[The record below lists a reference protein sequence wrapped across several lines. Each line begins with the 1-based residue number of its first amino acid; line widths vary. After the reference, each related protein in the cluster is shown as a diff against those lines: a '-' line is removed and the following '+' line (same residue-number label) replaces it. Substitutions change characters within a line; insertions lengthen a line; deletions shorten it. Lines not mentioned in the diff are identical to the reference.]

1 MTHLS
6 RRTLLRAAGAMIALP
21 VLEAMLPGRTL
32 WTRTAAAAT
41 RTALATPPARM
52 VFVFLPNGVDP
63 AAWPGSAIASLSNH
77 AGRFSVMRN
86 LCHRNAEALGDG
98 PGDHPRS
105 GACFLTGAHPL
116 KTSGGDIS
124 AGISVDQVAA
134 AQLAGTTR
142 MESLELGGEPGMSAG
157 SCDSGYSCAY
167 SGNISWRGA
176 HSPNAKEDDPRRV
189 FDRLFSQGPE
199 GESSAARE
207 ARLRMRSSILD
218 AVGSQAAALN
228 TKLSTNDRRKLDE
241 YLDGIRSIERRIETM
256 ERAPAS
262 GSEKT
267 ADAAFNTM
275 TPPGEPADFRERI
288 TLLSDLAVLGLQ
300 MDQTRVVTL
309 MLANE
314 GSNRAYPDIG
324 VNDGHHDVSHHGNDA
339 SKLKKFAAIN
349 GWQGERLAHLLTK
362 MQAVDEHGQSVL
374 DHTMV
379 VYGGAIADGNRHNHD
394 DLPVIFAGGSAL
406 GIQHAPQRTFATGT
420 PLCNLY
426 LSMLGKMHVKADRF
440 GDSTGILALDSTAQ

>member
-1 MTHLS
+1 MTTIS
-6 RRTLLRAAGAMIALP
+6 RRTILRAAGAMIALP

-32 WTRTAAAAT
+32 WTKTASAVA
-41 RTALATPPARM
+41 RNSLLAPPARM
-52 VFVFLPNGVDP
+52 LFVFLPNGVDP
-63 AAWPGSAIASLSNH
+63 AAWPGSAVAPLSNH
-77 AGRFSVMRN
+77 AGKFSVMRN

-98 PGDHPRS
+98 PGDHARS

-142 MESLELGGEPGMSAG
+142 MESLELGGEPGMTAG

-189 FDRLFSQGPE
+189 FERLFSLGPA

-207 ARLRMRSSILD
+207 RRLRIRTSILD
-218 AVGSQAAALN
+218 EMSDQTAALN
-228 TKLSTNDRRKLDE
+228 TKLSANDRRKLDE
-241 YLDGIRSIERRIETM
+241 YLDGVRAIERRVAMMT
-256 ERAPAS
+256 RTDAKQAPGA
-262 GSEKT
+262 EL
-267 ADAAFNTM
+267 AIA
-275 TPPGEPADFRERI
+275 TPPNEPADYRERI
-288 TLLSDLAVLGLQ
+288 TLLSDLAVLGFQ
-300 MDQTRVVTL
+300 TDQTRIVTL

-324 VNDGHHDVSHHGNDA
+324 VADGHHDVSHHGNDE

-349 GWQGERLAHLLTK
+349 AWQGERLAHLLTR
-362 MQAVDEHGQSVL
+362 MQAVDEHGKNIL

-394 DLPVIFAGGSAL
+394 DLPVILAGGSAL
-406 GIQHAPQRTFATGT
+406 GIQHAPERSFAPGT

-426 LSMLGKMHVKADRF
+426 LSMLGKMQVKADRF
-440 GDSTGILALDSTAQ
+440 GDSTGAVALDSIAQ